1 MSNFLE
7 RRIPAMAIGV
17 YEKSKRYIE
26 SHTEKDEK
34 SFAKRDVYPCI
45 TISRQTGAGS
55 KPVCE
60 KLIDI
65 MDDYSEPEGVKWA
78 YFDRNL
84 IEKVLEDHNLPKQIS
99 EFVKEGKY
107 KHLDAVVNELLGL
120 KPSEWTLI
128 QKTTDTILQLAR
140 MGNVVIVG
148 RGANIITSKL
158 KNTFHVRLIASLE
171 KRVEHIKSLME
182 LSEKE
187 ALSYIKKEDENRK
200 KYLKSYFHVDADDPL
215 LYHMTVNTDLLTHK
229 GTAYLIAEAVVLKFS
244 HLFPQFTH

>member
-1 MSNFLE
+1 
-7 RRIPAMAIGV
+7 MAIGA

-26 SHTEKDEK
+26 SQTDK
-34 SFAKRDVYPCI
+34 SQRSFVKKEVYPCI

-60 KLIDI
+60 KLIQI
-65 MDDYSEPEGVKWA
+65 MDEYSEPEGVNWA
-78 YFDRNL
+78 FFDRNL
-84 IEKVLEDHNLPKQIS
+84 IEKILEDHNMPRQIS
-99 EFVKEGKY
+99 EFMHEAKY
-107 KHLDAVVNELLGL
+107 KHLNAAVNELLGL
-120 KPSEWTLI
+120 KPSEWTLVH
-128 QKTTDTILQLAR
+128 KTTDTILQLAR

-171 KRVEHIKSLME
+171 KRVEHIKSLMN

-187 ALSYIKKEDENRK
+187 AWNYIKKEEENRK
-200 KYLKSYFHVDADDPL
+200 NYLKSYFHVDVDDPL

-229 GTAYLIAEAVVLKFS
+229 GAAYLIAEAVVLKFT

>member
-1 MSNFLE
+1 MV
-7 RRIPAMAIGV
+7 IGA

-26 SHTEKDEK
+26 SHTEKSEK
-34 SFAKRDVYPCI
+34 SFAKREVYPCI

-60 KLIDI
+60 KLIRI
-65 MDDYSEPEGVKWA
+65 MDEYSEFEGIKWVF
-78 YFDRNL
+78 FDRNL
-84 IEKVLEDHNLPKQIS
+84 IEKVLEDHNLPQQIS
-99 EFVKEGKY
+99 GFMKEEKY
-107 KHLDAVVNELLGL
+107 KHLNAVVYELLGL
-120 KPSEWTLI
+120 KPAEWTII

-171 KRVEHIKSLME
+171 KRVEHIKSLMNM
-182 LSEKE
+182 SEKE
-187 ALSYIKKEDENRK
+187 AFNYIKKEDENRK
-200 KYLKSYFHVDADDPL
+200 QYLKSYFHVDADNPL

-229 GTAYLIAEAVVLKFS
+229 GAAYLIAEAVVLKFS
-244 HLFPQFTH
+244 HLFPQFAH

>member
-1 MSNFLE
+1 
-7 RRIPAMAIGV
+7 MAIGA

-26 SHTEKDEK
+26 SHTEKPEK
-34 SFAKRDVYPCI
+34 FLTKREIYPCI
-45 TISRQTGAGS
+45 TVSRQTGAGS

-60 KLIDI
+60 KLIQI

-99 EFVKEGKY
+99 EFMHEGKY
-107 KHLDAVVNELLGL
+107 KHLNAVVYELLGL
-120 KPSEWTLI
+120 KPSEWTI
-128 QKTTDTILQLAR
+128 VQKTTDTILQLAR

-171 KRVEHIKSLME
+171 KRVEHIKSLMNM
-182 LSEKE
+182 SEKE
-187 ALSYIKKEDENRK
+187 ALNYIKKEDENRK
-200 KYLKSYFHVDADDPL
+200 QFIKSYFHADVDDPL

-229 GTAYLIAEAVVLKFS
+229 GTSYLVAEAVVLKFS
-244 HLFPQFTH
+244 HLFPQFAH

>member
-1 MSNFLE
+1 
-7 RRIPAMAIGV
+7 MAIGV

-26 SHTEKDEK
+26 SHTKK
-34 SFAKRDVYPCI
+34 SDKSYTKREVYPCI

-60 KLIDI
+60 KLIQI
-65 MDDYSEPEGVKWA
+65 MDEYSEPEGVNWA
-78 YFDRNL
+78 FFDRNL
-84 IEKVLEDHNLPKQIS
+84 IEKVLKDHQLPNQIS
-99 EFVKEGKY
+99 EFMHEGKY
-107 KHLDAVVNELLGL
+107 KHLNAVVNELLGL

-128 QKTTDTILQLAR
+128 HKTTDTILQLAR

-171 KRVEHIKSLME
+171 KRVEHIKLLMD
-182 LSEKE
+182 LSGEE
-187 ALSYIKKEDENRK
+187 ALNYIKKEDENRK
-200 KYLKSYFHVDADDPL
+200 KYLKSYFHADADDPL
-215 LYHMTVNTDLLTHK
+215 LYHMTVNTDMLTHK
-229 GTAYLIAEAVVLKFS
+229 GAAYLIAEAVVLKFS

>member
-1 MSNFLE
+1 
-7 RRIPAMAIGV
+7 MAIGA

-26 SHTEKDEK
+26 SHTENSEK
-34 SFAKRDVYPCI
+34 SFKKSEVYPCI

-60 KLIDI
+60 KLVNI
-65 MDDYSEPEGVKWA
+65 MDEYSEPEGVKWA
-78 YFDRNL
+78 FFDRNL
-84 IEKVLEDHNLPKQIS
+84 IEKVLEDHHLPKQIS
-99 EFVKEGKY
+99 DFMSEGKY
-107 KHLDAVVNELLGL
+107 KHLNAVVNELLGL
-120 KPSEWTLI
+120 KPAEWTLI
-128 QKTTDTILQLAR
+128 HKTTDTILQLAR

-171 KRVEHIKSLME
+171 KRVEHIKTLMN
-182 LSEKE
+182 LSEEE
-187 ALSYIKKEDENRK
+187 ALEYIKKEDEKRK
-200 KYLKSYFHVDADDPL
+200 KYLKSYFHANADDPL

-229 GTAYLIAEAVVLKFS
+229 GAAYLIAEAVVLKFS

>member
-1 MSNFLE
+1 
-7 RRIPAMAIGV
+7 MAIGA

-26 SHTEKDEK
+26 SHTEKSK
-34 SFAKRDVYPCI
+34 ISFAKREVYPCV

-60 KLIDI
+60 KLVDI
-65 MDDYSEPEGVKWA
+65 MDEYSEPEGIKWA
-78 YFDRNL
+78 FFDRNL
-84 IEKVLEDHNLPKQIS
+84 IEKVLEDHNLPEQIS
-99 EFVKEGKY
+99 EFMPEGKY
-107 KHLDAVVNELLGL
+107 KHLNAVVNELLGL
-120 KPSEWTLI
+120 KPAEWTLTH
-128 QKTTDTILQLAR
+128 KTTDTILQLAR

-182 LSEKE
+182 LSEEE
-187 ALSYIKKEDENRK
+187 ALNYIKKEDGKRK
-200 KYLKSYFHVDADDPL
+200 KYLKSYFHADADDPL

-229 GTAYLIAEAVVLKFS
+229 GAAYLIAEAVVLKFS

>member
-1 MSNFLE
+1 MV
-7 RRIPAMAIGV
+7 IGA

-34 SFAKRDVYPCI
+34 FFAKREIYPCI
-45 TISRQTGAGS
+45 TVSRQTGAGS

-60 KLIDI
+60 KLIQI

-99 EFVKEGKY
+99 EFMHEGKY
-107 KHLDAVVNELLGL
+107 KHLNAVVYELLGL
-120 KPSEWTLI
+120 KPSEWTII

-171 KRVEHIKSLME
+171 KRVEHIKSLMNM
-182 LSEKE
+182 SEKE
-187 ALSYIKKEDENRK
+187 ALNYIKKEDENRK
-200 KYLKSYFHVDADDPL
+200 QFIKSYFHADVDDPL

-229 GTAYLIAEAVVLKFS
+229 GTSYLVAEAVVLKFS
-244 HLFPQFTH
+244 HLFPQFAH

>member
-1 MSNFLE
+1 
-7 RRIPAMAIGV
+7 MAIGA

-26 SHTEKDEK
+26 SHTEKSEK
-34 SFAKRDVYPCI
+34 LFKKSEVYPCI

-60 KLIDI
+60 KLVNI
-65 MDDYSEPEGVKWA
+65 MDEYSEPEGVKWA
-78 YFDRNL
+78 FFDRNL
-84 IEKVLEDHNLPKQIS
+84 IEKVLEDHHLPKQIS
-99 EFVKEGKY
+99 DFMPEGKY
-107 KHLDAVVNELLGL
+107 KHLNAVVNELLGL
-120 KPSEWTLI
+120 KPAEWTLI
-128 QKTTDTILQLAR
+128 HKTTDTILQLAR

-171 KRVEHIKSLME
+171 KRVEHIKTLMN
-182 LSEKE
+182 LSEEE
-187 ALSYIKKEDENRK
+187 ALNYIKKEDEKRK
-200 KYLKSYFHVDADDPL
+200 KYLKSYFHADADDPL

-229 GTAYLIAEAVVLKFS
+229 GAAYLIAEAVVLKFS